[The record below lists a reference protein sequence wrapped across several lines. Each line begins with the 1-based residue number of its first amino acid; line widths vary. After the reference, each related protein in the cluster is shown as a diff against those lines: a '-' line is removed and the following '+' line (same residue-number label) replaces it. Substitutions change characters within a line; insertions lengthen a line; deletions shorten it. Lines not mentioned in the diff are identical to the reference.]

1 MKLFFPG
8 PIQVGRVVKADLRR
22 VVRNADGSCTGRY
35 RLEPLDMNEFGMRV
49 GGLKGLLGRRYEPV
63 PGVWASYVE
72 SPDSAEVELWVGLDA
87 RFGYAMRRAAMSLKL
102 DPPAIV
108 SEGMIR
114 ALGLGYLERS
124 GV

>member
-8 PIQVGRVVKADLRR
+8 PVAVGRVATAHLRR
-22 VVRNADGSCTGRY
+22 VVRSADATCTGRY
-35 RLEPLDMNEFGMRV
+35 RLEPLDMVQFGARI
-49 GGLKGLLGRRYEPV
+49 GGLKGMLGRRYEPV
-63 PGVWASYVE
+63 GGMWSSYVE

-87 RFGYAMRRAAMSLKL
+87 QFGAAMRRAALELKL

>member
-8 PIQVGRVVKADLRR
+8 PVSIGRVATAHLRR
-22 VVRNADGSCTGRY
+22 VVRNGDQSCTGRY
-35 RLEPLDMNEFGMRV
+35 RLEPVDMVEFGARI

-63 PGVWASYVE
+63 SGTWASYVE
-72 SPDSAEVELWVGLDA
+72 SPDSAEVELWIGLDPC
-87 RFGYAMRRAAMSLKL
+87 FGSAVRKAALELKL